1 MQSIVIAEIIRSS
14 SNTAFAV
21 IIEPRAFPG
30 YFNDT
35 DVGDDLAKSYRENVP
50 YTLKVLNLPNVVT
63 YIDVGNSNSMDWDRQ
78 RDVAAK
84 EIVDIFETAGSPSQF
99 RGFAT
104 NVANH
109 NAWDLLPGEF
119 VPADDSRYIRPQN
132 EQQFV
137 RILSDALQK
146 NGLPSRATHG
156 IMDTSRNGVSG
167 LRWSWDDWCNVD
179 GAGLGPGSTSQTGD
193 EGLDA
198 FVWVAHPGESD
209 GSSDP
214 SGPGY
219 NAFCGRDDAL
229 KPSPAPGQW
238 YQVYFEMLVQNADPP
253 LSVMSKH
260 S

>member
-109 NAWDLLPGEF
+109 NAW
-119 VPADDSRYIRPQN
+119 
-132 EQQFV
+132 
-137 RILSDALQK
+137 
-146 NGLPSRATHG
+146 
-156 IMDTSRNGVSG
+156 
-167 LRWSWDDWCNVD
+167 
-179 GAGLGPGSTSQTGD
+179 
-193 EGLDA
+193 
-198 FVWVAHPGESD
+198 
-209 GSSDP
+209 
-214 SGPGY
+214 
-219 NAFCGRDDAL
+219 
-229 KPSPAPGQW
+229 
-238 YQVYFEMLVQNADPP
+238 
-253 LSVMSKH
+253 
-260 S
+260 